1 MTLTKLKELVNT
13 NLRSSS
19 NNFND
24 ATAEINKQTEFNIEP
39 SKITYQ
45 DWGFESAGNHKG
57 REIPFIGML
66 NLVRQHF
73 RKQALENEN
82 ETKKAIND
90 AQNELSKREMQISS
104 KENEILQ
111 IKDNKISLFKE
122 KIENLKKEI
131 IRIKENPEELL
142 KDKLGKVG
150 LIIGILIL
158 FALTIYL
165 FIFYSS
171 ASYSAFFKQ
180 FTIDT
185 NLGTASS
192 IFDPKAIEVAF
203 QEGITELI
211 LILTI
216 PFVFLGLGYLI
227 HKFQE
232 KKNFKNYFKIFGLI
246 VVTFIFDFILA
257 YEITEKIYNIKKEG
271 SFHDMPDYSVSLAFQ
286 SVSFWL
292 IIFAGF
298 VVYLIWGFV
307 FDFVMESYDK
317 LDVVKQAIKARET
330 EIKLYEDDILK
341 NQNTIDSITKEIDS
355 LKIESK
361 NFENIINGNTII
373 INWEGY
379 EKSIFEFV
387 SGWGHWMSANLI
399 AQNHIDS
406 IHIVAKDFVNNEKI
420 NTEPQI
426 A

>member
-1 MTLTKLKELVNT
+1 MALAKLKALVNN
-13 NLRSSS
+13 NLKPSKESS
-19 NNFND
+19 
-24 ATAEINKQTEFNIEP
+24 EIPLEKANKKDEKKKII
-39 SKITYQ
+39 KITYEE
-45 DWGFESAGNHKG
+45 WGFESAGKSNG
-57 REIPFIGML
+57 LEMPFIGWL
-66 NLVRQHF
+66 NLVREHF
-73 RKQALENEN
+73 RKEALEDEN

-90 AQNELSKREMQISS
+90 AQNELDKRELQISS
-104 KENEILQ
+104 KENDIFQ
-111 IKDNKISLFKE
+111 IKDNKISSLKE

-158 FALTIYL
+158 SALTIYL

-171 ASYSAFFKQ
+171 ASYSAFFKE
-180 FTIDT
+180 FTIDS

-192 IFDPKAIEVAF
+192 IFDPKAIEIASEHF
-203 QEGITELI
+203 TELI

-232 KKNFKNYFKIFGLI
+232 KKSFKNYFKIVGLI

-271 SFHDMPDYSVSLAFQ
+271 SFQDMPDYSVSLAFQ
-286 SVSFWL
+286 AVNFWL

-317 LDVVKQAIKARET
+317 LDIVKQAIKARET
-330 EIKLYEDDILK
+330 EIKLYEDDIAK
-341 NQNTIDSITKEIDS
+341 HQNTIDTLNKEMDD
-355 LKIESK
+355 LKLECK
-361 NFENIINGNTII
+361 NFEKIISGNTIV

-379 EKSIFEFV
+379 KKSVFEFV
-387 SGWGHWMSANLI
+387 SGWGHWMSANKKTLI
-399 AQNHIDS
+399 EINN
-406 IHIVAKDFVNNEKI
+406 IHTVATEFVNKEKKEI
-420 NTEPQI
+420 SEI
-426 A
+426 KEL